1 MRQGWQSLPHYR
13 IRLRRRLRP
22 LIQFSFWIFF
32 ILDFCSCAL
41 SPFERWPSP
50 SSSPVPSPHR
60 PPSRSPAV
68 PHGSIGNDEKS
79 LSGSR
84 QDSSSGR
91 SAEPAPTVR
100 RSKPAAEEPRS
111 SSRRGGGGGGSF
123 DGAWMV
129 VSVGCGGTTS
139 GAVVVSSGKVIGQ
152 GVSGTVSSGG
162 AVSTFGQG
170 EGVTFRGS
178 GRLSSRS
185 GSGTFRR
192 SDGCGGTWT
201 STKQ

>member
-1 MRQGWQSLPHYR
+1 MSNAVACACSHVGSDTTSREPSGKTLLQSVRAKTLRFPEFR
-13 IRLRRRLRP
+13 IYD
-22 LIQFSFWIFF
+22 INS
-32 ILDFCSCAL
+32 
-41 SPFERWPSP
+41 
-50 SSSPVPSPHR
+50 
-60 PPSRSPAV
+60 
-68 PHGSIGNDEKS
+68 GSIGNDEKS

-91 SAEPAPTVR
+91 SAEPAPSAR

-111 SSRRGGGGGGSF
+111 SSRRGGGDGGGGGGSF

>member
-1 MRQGWQSLPHYR
+1 MSHAVTRT
-13 IRLRRRLRP
+13 I
-22 LIQFSFWIFF
+22 
-32 ILDFCSCAL
+32 AL
-41 SPFERWPSP
+41 SSLLTSVLLALASP
-50 SSSPVPSPHR
+50 SAIAQS
-60 PPSRSPAV
+60 
-68 PHGSIGNDEKS
+68 GSAGGAIGNDDKA

-84 QDSSSGR
+84 QDR
-91 SAEPAPTVR
+91 SAEPAPSAR

-129 VSVGCGGTTS
+129 VSVGCGGTTT

-152 GVSGTVSSGG
+152 GVSGTVSPSG

-170 EGVTFRGS
+170 EGVTFTSS
-178 GRLSSRS
+178 GRLGARGGS
-185 GSGTFRR
+185 GSFRR
-192 SDGCGGTWT
+192 SDGCSGTWR